1 MEVGK
6 RLNVDNMIELILNNE
21 EGWMAIETMLVTI
34 MKRKCE
40 YEREKERERERKEGR
55 SERSE

>member
-40 YEREKERERERKEGR
+40 YEREKER
-55 SERSE
+55 